1 MNITQT
7 INNMRRK
14 YSQSNRQALRNPW
27 VIGWLTVVAIFLG
40 VNAMFFIIAI
50 VSSPG
55 LVSEDY
61 YEQGRRYE
69 NNVLKLMSAHNNL
82 QWETRLEIPE
92 SIVINRADVFRFVAV
107 DSRGL
112 PIKSAVVKLI
122 AYRPSDA
129 NADFTSAM
137 EEIAPGMYQ
146 AGVSFPLPGV
156 WDLKLNVQSGEQR
169 YELEHRISVIH
180 S

>member
-1 MNITQT
+1 MFAYELVDSKKDKWISTSSGISFIDKEKRHT
-7 INNMRRK
+7 K
-14 YSQSNRQALRNPW
+14 LFSTYEDYH
-27 VIGWLTVVAIFLG
+27 LG
-40 VNAMFFIIAI
+40 FAWNLEEDTNGRIWF
-50 VSSPG
+50 G
-55 LVSEDY
+55 LV
-61 YEQGRRYE
+61 R
-69 NNVLKLMSAHNNL
+69 NIFNINL
-82 QWETRLEIPE
+82 NTHKIQRLEIPE
-92 SIVINRADVFRFVAV
+92 NIVINRADVFRFVAV

-146 AGVSFPLPGV
+146 TGVSFPLPGV
-156 WDLKLNVQSGEQR
+156 WDLRLNVQSGEQR